1 MTLGSKVRLTRN
13 GKFLRKGDTGV
24 IVGITKN
31 LPLGTIDFE
40 VSFENDRI
48 EIIRSADLEAIV
60 RD

>member
-13 GKFLRKGDTGV
+13 GKFLRKGDMGI

>member
-13 GKFLRKGDTGV
+13 GKFLRKGDMGI

-48 EIIRSADLEAIV
+48 EIIRSADLAAIV

>member
-31 LPLGTIDFE
+31 LPGGTIDFE
-40 VSFENDRI
+40 VSFENDRV
-48 EIIRSADLEAIV
+48 ETIRNVDLEAIV
-60 RD
+60 SD

>member
-1 MTLGSKVRLTRN
+1 MGI
-13 GKFLRKGDTGV
+13 